1 MIEVFLKRINLLKL
15 YDIFLGQIGFFEH
28 KQENKIM
35 KLIRITSWTLLV
47 ATLCIA
53 QVNSIYDGPKPEM
66 VKGLES
72 RIDSLVAPYVKAGMF
87 NGVILV
93 AEGNQIMLQ
102 KAYGNANYELGVA
115 NQPSTKF
122 RIASLSKQ
130 FTNAAIGILIDK
142 GIINPDSRLSEFLPN
157 FPRAGEI
164 TVRQLIE
171 HRSGVPHTNTFEE
184 LKHVTHLSLPQMIE
198 LLASKHLDF
207 DPGSNERYSNGGY
220 DLLAAIIEKASGQ
233 DFESFLSEYVFIP
246 LGLQNT
252 GRLHTY
258 KVIQGLADGYL
269 PGIIPGGHTKARFY
283 PSEIRIGGGSLY
295 STAKDVYRLF
305 RATFQREFAS
315 KKSGDLLFWDQTKK
329 YEITGRAPGFVAKV
343 FIDIPQDITIVSLAN
358 NYSFLV
364 NWGRR
369 LYQAAINDPWK
380 TTSINWVKD
389 TSLPDTTM
397 QYTGIFESRWD
408 RGFIEWGK
416 NGNLLYEDKE
426 NDWRV
431 AMIPLTKGYFLHPF
445 FDSICRFSGNGIVD
459 SLICRPVLK
468 RINEETVFL
477 RVKE

>member
-1 MIEVFLKRINLLKL
+1 MFVKFYERYFSYTMSIIVAAL
-15 YDIFLGQIGFFEH
+15 FFFS
-28 KQENKIM
+28 QSGYCLSFI
-35 KLIRITSWTLLV
+35 S
-47 ATLCIA
+47 
-53 QVNSIYDGPKPEM
+53 
-66 VKGLES
+66 GLES
-72 RIDSLVAPYVKAGMF
+72 RIDSLVSPYVKAGMF

-93 AEGNQIMLQ
+93 AEGNQILLQ
-102 KAYGNANYELGVA
+102 KGYGNASYELGRP

-142 GIINPDSRLSEFLPN
+142 GIISPESRLSEFLPN
-157 FPRAGEI
+157 FPRANEI
-164 TVRQLIE
+164 TIRHLIE
-171 HRSGVPHTNTFEE
+171 HRSGVPHTNTLEE
-184 LKHVTHLSLPQMIE
+184 LKHVTRLSLPEMIE
-198 LLASKHLDF
+198 LLASKPLDF

-220 DLLAAIIEKASGQ
+220 DLLVAIIEKASEQ
-233 DFESFLSEYVFIP
+233 DFESFLTEYVFRP
-246 LGLQNT
+246 LGLQST

-258 KVIQGLADGYL
+258 EVIPGLADGYL
-269 PGIIPGGHTKARFY
+269 PGIVPGGHTKARFY

-295 STAKDVYRLF
+295 STVKDVYRLF

-315 KKSGDLLFWDQTKK
+315 EKSGDLLFWDRTKE

-369 LYQAAINDPWK
+369 LYQAVINDPWE
-380 TTSINWVKD
+380 SISIGWVE
-389 TSLPDTTM
+389 SPGHSNTTM
-397 QYTGIFESRWD
+397 QYTGIFESRYD
-408 RGFIEWGK
+408 RGFIKWGK

-431 AMIPLTKGYFLHPF
+431 AMLPQANGYFLHPF
-445 FDSICRFSGNGIVD
+445 FDSVCRFSGNGVVD

-468 RINEETVFL
+468 RIREETIFL
-477 RVKE
+477 RVSE